1 MLELHHAWDSFC
13 SIKVRLCL
21 AEKGLPWHGHVYD
34 LMKFENLQARY
45 LALNPH
51 GVVPTLVHDGAA
63 IVEST
68 VINEYLDD
76 AFPDPP
82 LRPDDARGRAR
93 MRLWVRFEEEE
104 LFLAV
109 RPASLNL
116 MMKQVLGSYSE
127 EELDKLLEYHPRGDR
142 VAALKKLFKAPYDA
156 DAVANSRRR
165 LARALRRMDAVLSA
179 APWLAGE
186 SYSLA
191 DIAAAPV
198 VDRIERLGM
207 ADLWDS
213 LAGVSDWVAR
223 LKARPAYQNA
233 LPPEASTRFTAMKA
247 SLM

>member
-21 AEKGLPWHGHVYD
+21 AEKGLSWRGHAFD
-34 LMKFENLQARY
+34 LMKFENLRPDY
-45 LALNPH
+45 LKLNPN
-51 GVVPTLVHDGAA
+51 GVVPTLVHDGDV

-68 VINEYLDD
+68 IINEYLDD
-76 AFPDPP
+76 ECPAVPV
-82 LRPDDARGRAR
+82 RPQAASARAR

-116 MMKQVLGSYSE
+116 MMKQVLGRYSE
-127 EELDKLLEYHPRGDR
+127 EELDKLLEHHPRGDR
-142 VAALKKLFKAPYDA
+142 VAALKKLFKEPYDA
-156 DAVANSRRR
+156 DAVANSRWR

-198 VDRIERLGM
+198 VDRIEVLELTDVYDGL
-207 ADLWDS
+207 DGL
-213 LAGVSDWVAR
+213 LDWIAR
-223 LKARPAYQNA
+223 LTARPAYGRA
-233 LPPEASTRFTAMKA
+233 KPKERMRDVLG
-247 SLM
+247 

>member
-93 MRLWVRFEEEE
+93 MRLWVRHEEEE
-104 LFLAV
+104 LFIAV

-116 MMKQVLGSYSE
+116 MMKQVLGRYSE
-127 EELDKLLEYHPRGDR
+127 AELDALLAHHPRPDR
-142 VAALKKLFKAPYDA
+142 IRFLKKMFKAPYDA
-156 DAVANSRRR
+156 DAVEKSRRR
-165 LARALRRMDAVLSA
+165 LARALGRMDAALSDG
-179 APWLAGE
+179 PWLAGE
-186 SYSLA
+186 TFSLA
-191 DIAAAPV
+191 DCAFAPM
-198 VDRIERLGM
+198 VDRMEHLG
-207 ADLWDS
+207 
-213 LAGVSDWVAR
+213 AGETFNGFPALQAWIAR
-223 LKARPAYQNA
+223 LKARPAYGRSV
-233 LPPEASTRFTAMKA
+233 PPDDKRLYSPGGGA
-247 SLM
+247 

>member
-1 MLELHHAWDSFC
+1 MLELYHAWDSFC

-21 AEKGLPWHGHVYD
+21 AEKGLSWRGHAFD
-34 LMKFENLQARY
+34 LMKFENLRPDY
-45 LALNPH
+45 LKLNLN
-51 GVVPTLVHDGAA
+51 GVVPTLIHDGDV
-63 IVEST
+63 IVESPI
-68 VINEYLDD
+68 INEYLDD
-76 AFPDPP
+76 EFPAVPV
-82 LRPDDARGRAR
+82 RPQAASARAR

-116 MMKQVLGSYSE
+116 MMKQVLGRYSE
-127 EELDKLLEYHPRGDR
+127 EELDKLLEHHPRGDR
-142 VAALKKLFKAPYDA
+142 VAALKNLFKAPYDA

-165 LARALRRMDAVLSA
+165 LARALRRMDSVLSA

-213 LAGVSDWVAR
+213 LAGVRGWVAR
-223 LKARPAYQNA
+223 LTARPAYQNA
-233 LPPEASTRFTAMKA
+233 LPPDVHRLPAAVVGRG
-247 SLM
+247 